1 MARNEMMWRRD
12 QTAIDI
18 SRSKQNL
25 SHRYKGSFNAG
36 KLYPLWSYS
45 DILPGDTIKL
55 NLASLIRMSTP
66 IGPVMDDMYADVY
79 CFFTP
84 HKLTMQ
90 RYSMP
95 SVSASY
101 SWKYFIGAQ
110 DYFLNMPV
118 PGTVWSLPRFLA
130 NPSAGSLGLGS
141 FYERLGLPA
150 GIDILD
156 RSVSSYGGYLT
167 SFHALDY
174 LAYISVWNDFF
185 RDENTMQPVAFNFSG
200 SGSNLYVNLY
210 GGPFNWTSSTSF
222 NPFISSGETSILP
235 VSRPHGYFGSA
246 LPWPQKSISG
256 VTIPLLGNADVSA
269 AGILTLQDINGSGQL
284 SGHDLMLENASAT
297 LSSNSR
303 GPVNLYNDSSSGVS
317 ANSALAYKSG
327 LYVDLSQ
334 VSSVT
339 INQLRAL
346 IAKQH
351 FEEALARGGNRLGEM
366 SASLFGVTPHDA
378 GDDHSEYLGGARIP
392 IVISEVEQTAPTTSG
407 TGGIGVGALGA
418 NSKTIDKSFLFE
430 KSFDTWGTLQVFIA
444 FRTAESFNQ
453 GLPRRLSRSTRDDF
467 YFPAFARIGDQ
478 PVLNKEI
485 FYAPENVSGNHDQ
498 NNAVF
503 GYQFAWAEYHYE
515 PDYVTGVFRTA
526 PMKAWTYTNEF
537 ATLPTLAGYLA
548 GGDAIKANVDKT
560 LQASSATTGFQF
572 IGDFYF
578 DCEAIRPMPA
588 DTRPGLTRI

>member
-66 IGPVMDDMYADVY
+66 IGPVMDDMYADIY

-90 RYSMP
+90 RYSQP
-95 SVSASY
+95 NANSSY

-110 DYFLNMPV
+110 DYYLNMPV
-118 PGTVWSLPRFLA
+118 PGNPLLLPRFFGVS
-130 NPSAGSLGLGS
+130 NPSSLSLGS
-141 FYERLGLPA
+141 FYERLGLPY
-150 GIDILD
+150 GVDILD
-156 RSVSSYGGYLT
+156 RTLVFINGFLS
-167 SFHALDY
+167 SFHSLDY
-174 LAYISVWNDFF
+174 LAYITVWNDFF
-185 RDENTMQPVAFNFSG
+185 RDENTMQPVAFSL
-200 SGSNLYVNLY
+200 SNNAGNICTYLN
-210 GGPFNWTSSTSF
+210 GGPLSWTGVSF
-222 NPFISSGETSILP
+222 VPFSNGEDSILP

-256 VTIPLLGNADVSA
+256 VTIPLLGNADVSP
-269 AGILTLQDINGSGQL
+269 AGILTLQDINTSGQL
-284 SGHDLMLENASAT
+284 TGNNLMLESSSNT
-297 LSSNSR
+297 LAANSR
-303 GPVNLYNDSSSGVS
+303 GLLNIFNDSSSSVS
-317 ANSALAYKSG
+317 SNSALAYKSG

-537 ATLPTLAGYLA
+537 VNLPTLAGYLS
-548 GGDAIKANVDKT
+548 GGNAIKANVDKT
-560 LQASSATTGFQF
+560 LQASSAITGFQF

>member
-90 RYSMP
+90 RYSQP
-95 SVSASY
+95 NLTISY

-118 PGTVWSLPRFLA
+118 PSGTFPLPRFYSSAA
-130 NPSAGSLGLGS
+130 NGSLALGS
-141 FYERLGLPA
+141 FYERLGLPD
-150 GIDILD
+150 GVDVMD
-156 RSVSSYGGYLT
+156 HTTFVGGGYLS
-167 SFHALDY
+167 SFHSLDY
-174 LAYISVWNDFF
+174 LSYISVWNDFF
-185 RDENTMQPVAFNFSG
+185 RDENTILPVAFSFTINSG
-200 SGSNLYVNLY
+200 APYVSFY
-210 GGPFNWTSSTSF
+210 GGPLNWQGVSF
-222 NPFISSGETSILP
+222 PFSNGENSILP

-284 SGHDLMLENASAT
+284 TGNDLMLENAGAT
-297 LSSNSR
+297 LSPTGR

-485 FYAPENVSGNHDQ
+485 FYAPENVNGNHDQ